1 MWERAGTL
9 AGVGVAIGIGLVVL
23 TQMDGVGRPPLPDS
37 GKTIGSSVERLQ
49 ARADLLTARG
59 DVPAGALRRAIAV
72 KSELQG
78 NQKAVA
84 NADGH
89 WEPYGIGELIDGDMR
104 QAGRVDNFS
113 YDPEN
118 HRLFAAV
125 GTGGIWMS
133 EAVDGDVTTLADHWV
148 SVGDLLPSQING
160 AVIWTPAQGGTL
172 IAAGGESAM
181 GNTGYMGL
189 GTYWT
194 DDLGESWHLAEGF
207 PDGAQVYN
215 ADLDPSNPNIVYVA
229 STKGLFRS
237 EDAGR
242 SFSNLRLP
250 TAPDCAG
257 VEDVGS
263 ACQFANFVTDVV
275 VQHPAGATGISCS
288 DLGCPVLAAVGWRS
302 GQKPFLDGSVQGV
315 GNGLYRS
322 ADGTV
327 DSFERLHVSADRIE
341 NPLGFHPE
349 DRLGRIELGIATGPD
364 QDHSY
369 VYALVQDSV
378 NFNEGLAL
386 LGEPL
391 DDVTRL
397 PLSTAVG
404 GLYVSPDFGDTWTR
418 MADPIE
424 IGGLSGSFSFLA
436 GVQAWYNEWVE
447 VDPTRHLGGVP
458 TRMTFGL
465 EEVFQNRTESA
476 PIPLNGTLQL
486 GPADFE
492 VIGQYSAIT
501 APTTTH
507 PDQHAGLYV
516 PTGDGGVCLFVG
528 NDGGV
533 FKQCAAAGERMDNRG
548 WGTGSSTGMYTLL
561 PYGLAVA
568 KDGTVWWGLQDNGSG
583 HIEPDTREQIMDF
596 GADGFYAEVDPDNS
610 EISYTESQNGGLRR
624 TTNRGQSSS
633 GIAPPYT
640 EVNFANWFVMDPLD
654 AQHMVTAAQEIFETL
669 EAETVTS
676 GGWIEVFNLGMNR
689 VTGAPNTTTSLRTIG
704 EYTYAGFCG
713 SCGHTSDT
721 LTFQNGIA
729 TNVAGDQPALA
740 GTGDGWHFAAAS
752 GLDNRQITG
761 IDFDPEH
768 PETVYVTLAGY
779 VANIVPPGHYQDANP
794 NLGTGNVFRSSD
806 AGETFVDISGDLP
819 RVEADTIVIRNGQL
833 IVGTDIGAF
842 ISSDLSGS
850 DWAPLGSG
858 LPSVPV
864 NYLRLRPGAEYELF
878 AATFG
883 RGIWRYTFPD
893 GEVVEPPDMPG
904 RGGTGGAFG
913 LLLSIPWLLAG
924 LLRRRKRVVARPRPC
939 PTAGRRAARSTKQ
952 QSACWQAGRYS
963 MGSRVVG

>member
-9 AGVGVAIGIGLVVL
+9 AGVGVGIGVGVFVL
-23 TQMDGVGRPPLPDS
+23 MQFNQMQRPAPPPAS
-37 GKTIGSSVERLQ
+37 GKTIASSLERLQ
-49 ARADLLTARG
+49 ARADLLRARG
-59 DVPAGALRRAIAV
+59 TVPEGAFR
-72 KSELQG
+72 Q
-78 NQKAVA
+78 AVA
-84 NADGH
+84 TRKALLDRQKVVPNADGQ

-104 QAGRVDNFS
+104 QAGRVDNFA
-113 YDPEN
+113 YDPDN

-148 SVGDLLPSQING
+148 SVGDSLPSQVNG
-160 AVIWTPAQGGTL
+160 AVVWTPAEGGTL

-189 GTYWT
+189 GTFWS
-194 DDLGESWHLAEGF
+194 DDLGASWHQSAGF

-215 ADLDPSNPNIVYVA
+215 ADLDPSDPNIVYVA

-237 EDAGR
+237 DDAGR
-242 SFSNLRLP
+242 SFTNLRLP
-250 TAPDCAG
+250 TAPGCEG
-257 VEDVGS
+257 VEEFGS
-263 ACQFANFVTDVV
+263 VCQFANFVTDVV
-275 VQHPAGATGISCS
+275 VQHPGGATGIVCGDS
-288 DLGCPVLAAVGWRS
+288 GCPVLAAVGWRS
-302 GQKPFLDGSVQGV
+302 GQKLFEDGNPQGV

-322 ADGTV
+322 VDGTAG
-327 DSFERLHVSADRIE
+327 SFERLHVSAERIE
-341 NPLGFHPE
+341 DPTAFHPE
-349 DRLGRIELGIATGPD
+349 DRLGRIELGVATGPE
-364 QDHSY
+364 QDHGY

-378 NFNEGLAL
+378 NFNEGLSL

-397 PLSTAVG
+397 PLTTAVG
-404 GLYVSPDFGDTWTR
+404 GLYVSPDFGDSWTR

-447 VDPTRHLGGVP
+447 VDPTRQLNGIP

-465 EEVFQNRTESA
+465 EEVFQNRTESL
-476 PIPLNGTLQL
+476 PVPLNGALQL

-507 PDQHAGLYV
+507 PDQHAGLYI

-533 FKQCAAAGERMDNRG
+533 YKQCVGDGERMNNRG
-548 WGTGSSTGMYTLL
+548 WGTGASTGMYTLL

-610 EISYTESQNGGLRR
+610 DISYTESQNGGLRR

-633 GIAPPYT
+633 SIAPPYT

-669 EAETVTS
+669 EAQTVTS
-676 GGWIEVFNLGMNR
+676 GGWIEVFNLGNNS

-704 EYTYAGFCG
+704 DYTYAGFCG
-713 SCGHTSDT
+713 SCGHTGDT
-721 LTFQNGIA
+721 LPFQNGIA
-729 TNVAGDQPALA
+729 TNVAGDAPALA
-740 GTGDGWHFAAAS
+740 GTSDGWHFAEAA
-752 GLDNRQITG
+752 GLDNRKITG

-768 PETVYVTLAGY
+768 PEVVYVTIAGY
-779 VANIVPPGHYQDANP
+779 VANIIPPGHYLDTNP
-794 NLGTGNVFRSSD
+794 NLGTGNVFKSID
-806 AGETFVDISGDLP
+806 AGETFVDISGNLP
-819 RVEADTIVIRNGQL
+819 RVEADTVVIRNGQL
-833 IVGTDIGAF
+833 IIGTDIGAF
-842 ISSDLSGS
+842 ISSDLDGS
-850 DWAPLGSG
+850 EWAPLGTG
-858 LPSVPV
+858 LPNVPV

-893 GEVVEPPDMPG
+893 GDVVKPSDVGPS
-904 RGGTGGAFG
+904 GGAG
-913 LLLSIPWLLAG
+913 GALGWMWLLPWLVLG
-924 LLRRRKRVVARPRPC
+924 LWRRRGAAPRL
-939 PTAGRRAARSTKQ
+939 
-952 QSACWQAGRYS
+952 
-963 MGSRVVG
+963 